1 MIPDISISV
10 PVGIN
15 NPDSESLF
23 RKAPIDISVSELDIS
38 SSLYYNEEST
48 LLNKDVIQLSYNK
61 TEIVL
66 LDDETSE
73 KFDTYY
79 TPLYT
84 EKILYDEWKKRVNKQ
99 FEELE
104 LEV

>member
-1 MIPDISISV
+1 MIPNTTVNVPISIK
-10 PVGIN
+10 
-15 NPDSESLF
+15 NPDSESLV
-23 RKAPIDISVSELDIS
+23 RKLPIDISVSETDIS
-38 SSLYYNEEST
+38 SSLYYDEESSK
-48 LLNKDVIQLSYNK
+48 LYENQIKLNYNK

-84 EKILYDEWKKRVNKQ
+84 EKILYDEWKKRINKQ

-104 LEV
+104 L